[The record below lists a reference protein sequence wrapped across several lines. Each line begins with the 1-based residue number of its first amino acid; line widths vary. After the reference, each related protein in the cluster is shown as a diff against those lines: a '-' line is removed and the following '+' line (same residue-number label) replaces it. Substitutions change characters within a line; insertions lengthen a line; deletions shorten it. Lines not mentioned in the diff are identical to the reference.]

1 MSKKSE
7 LYFYSGKTYIIPY
20 GTPFRLMLYSQ
31 SLGQLHYHDF
41 YELVIVLDGNAV
53 HRTEEQDYPIS
64 TGDVFIIKKGKIHM
78 YTATRKLKLANI
90 MFDFETLDINWGK
103 LHDIPG
109 YTALFETEPK
119 LRARNH
125 FKSKHTLNAAQL
137 NEVSILLQRMHRE
150 TEEKSSAPKE

>member
-1 MSKKSE
+1 MRKTSE

-64 TGDVFIIKKGKIHM
+64 AGDVFIIKKGKIHM

-90 MFDFETLDINWGK
+90 MFDFETLDINWEK

-119 LRARNH
+119 LRDRNH
-125 FKSKHTLNAAQL
+125 FKKQAHAQHR
-137 NEVSILLQRMHRE
+137 SIE
-150 TEEKSSAPKE
+150 

>member
-7 LYFYSGKTYIIPY
+7 LYFYSGKTHIIPY
-20 GTPFRLMLYSQ
+20 GAPFRLMLYLQ
-31 SLGQLHYHDF
+31 WREQLHYHDF
-41 YELVIVLDGNAV
+41 QELVIVLDGNAV

-64 TGDVFIIKKGKIHM
+64 AGDVFIIKKGKIHM

-119 LRARNH
+119 LRDRNH

-150 TEEKSSAPKE
+150 TEEKSPAGS

>member
-78 YTATRKLKLANI
+78 YRYAETQTCQYHVRFRNSGYQLGETA
-90 MFDFETLDINWGK
+90 
-103 LHDIPG
+103 
-109 YTALFETEPK
+109 
-119 LRARNH
+119 
-125 FKSKHTLNAAQL
+125 
-137 NEVSILLQRMHRE
+137 
-150 TEEKSSAPKE
+150 